1 MLKEIDLIAFGR
13 RVHIFNAIKEL
24 KSRITTSSSSPD
36 LSAQPVFSPTPS
48 GYDADPGTPM
58 SFASPATTGR
68 PSFASIPP
76 TPTTLDHATLPLES
90 PRGLGFVGAGMTPP
104 AAKVSADRFSE
115 FRSSLLIP
123 VSRAILVKS
132 SSSANRHGGNDVR

>member
-24 KSRITTSSSSPD
+24 KSRITTASSPD
-36 LSAQPVFSPTPS
+36 PLAQPIFSPALS
-48 GYDADPGTPM
+48 GYDADSPGTPM
-58 SFASPATTGR
+58 SFASPATTGGR

-76 TPTTLDHATLPLES
+76 TPSTLDHTTLPLES

-104 AAKVSADRFSE
+104 AARVGRNPFQHFDYC
-115 FRSSLLIP
+115 
-123 VSRAILVKS
+123 
-132 SSSANRHGGNDVR
+132 